1 MHVLQKKINNN
12 INGTGLANKLKFNVY
27 HGNFFFKNSQR
38 SYGKHY
44 RYSLLSTLDERG
56 IALFEIVEF
65 ARLFDA
71 IACANLVF
79 YQKGNFIF
87 AFSR

>member
-12 INGTGLANKLKFNVY
+12 NNNDINGTGLANKLKFNVY

-56 IALFEIVEF
+56 IALFS
-65 ARLFDA
+65 
-71 IACANLVF
+71 
-79 YQKGNFIF
+79 Q
-87 AFSR
+87 